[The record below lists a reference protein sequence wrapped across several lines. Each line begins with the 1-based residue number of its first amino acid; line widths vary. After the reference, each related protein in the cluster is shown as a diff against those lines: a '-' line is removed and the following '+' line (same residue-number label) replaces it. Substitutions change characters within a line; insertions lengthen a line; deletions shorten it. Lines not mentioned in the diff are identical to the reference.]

1 MKGNILVV
9 CIALLITACGADRD
23 ESEPEVGNLEIPHYI
38 MVPVDTIG
46 IELGDSNYVFGLI
59 RTVDFTPDGSLVVL
73 DPARNSF
80 SVFSP
85 DGEFVARAGRA
96 GSGPGEFLSPADLC
110 VLSTGAVAVSDPRG
124 RMVSIF
130 DSEYVFDRSIADFY
144 PMAPVEIRGTDSG
157 AIVGYQRVIRPREN
171 EFGYALARWEDS
183 PEPVVSYLSSTSE
196 FNPEDVMASFMDGE
210 LRFAVALNGIVYAA
224 LSSTDSYEVRGY
236 SVNGEEILFIERPF
250 SPVEK
255 TEEELQ
261 NEAEEFERMIAQR
274 RGGGH
279 GRGGGPGGGG
289 FTYEPEPLKISIE
302 AIFVDSESRIWVRD
316 GIHPEPWFDVFDT
329 DGRELFTSSV
339 ERELADLS
347 GLTVVITPFGI
358 AAYEENPLDYP
369 RVYMLELDAP
379 PVRSSEM

>member
-1 MKGNILVV
+1 MKRNALVV
-9 CIALLITACGADRD
+9 CLALLITACGADRT
-23 ESEPEVGNLEIPHYI
+23 ESAPESGSLEIPHYV

-85 DGEFVARAGRA
+85 DGEFVTRAGRA

-130 DSEYVFDRSIADFY
+130 DSEYTFDHAITEFY
-144 PMAPVEIRGTDSG
+144 PMAPAELRGADNG

-183 PEPVVSYLSSTSE
+183 SEPTVSYLSSTGE
-196 FNPEDVMASFMDGE
+196 FNPEDVMSSFMDGE
-210 LRFAVALNGIVYAA
+210 LTFAVSLNGIVYAA

-236 SVNGEEILFIERPF
+236 SVDGEEILLIERPF

-255 TEEELQ
+255 TEEEIR
-261 NEAEEFERMIAQR
+261 NETEEFERMIAQR
-274 RGGGH
+274 GGGRH

-289 FTYEPEPLKISIE
+289 FTFEPEPLKISIK
-302 AIFVDSESRIWVRD
+302 AIFVDSENRIWVRD
-316 GIHPEPWFDVFDT
+316 GVHSEPWFDVFDT

-347 GLTVVITPFGI
+347 GLEVVITPFGI
-358 AAYEENPLDYP
+358 AAYEENPLYFP
-369 RVYMLELDAP
+369 RIYRLELEAP
-379 PVRSSEM
+379 PLQSPEM

>member
-1 MKGNILVV
+1 MKENILVV
-9 CIALLITACGADRD
+9 CLALLIIACGAERD
-23 ESEPEVGNLEIPHYI
+23 ESVPQSENLEIQHYI

-59 RTVDFTPDGSLVVL
+59 GTVDFTPDGSLVVL

-85 DGEFVARAGRA
+85 DGEFVTRAGRA

-130 DSEYVFDRSIADFY
+130 DSEYTFDHTIIDFY
-144 PMAPVEIRGTDSG
+144 PMAPTELRGADNG

-171 EFGYALARWEDS
+171 EFGYALARWES
-183 PEPVVSYLSSTSE
+183 SAEPVVSYLSSTGE
-196 FNPEDVMASFMDGE
+196 FNPEDVMSSFMDGE
-210 LRFAVALNGIVYAA
+210 LEFAVSLNGTVYAS

-236 SVNGEEILFIERPF
+236 TVDGEEILLIERPF

-255 TEEELQ
+255 TEEEIRV
-261 NEAEEFERMIAQR
+261 ETEEFERMIAQR
-274 RGGGH
+274 GGGRH
-279 GRGGGPGGGG
+279 GSGGGPGGGG
-289 FTYEPEPLKISIE
+289 FTFEPEPLKISIE
-302 AIFVDSESRIWVRD
+302 AIFVDSENRIWVRD
-316 GIHPEPWFDVFDT
+316 GVHPEPWFDVFDT

-339 ERELADLS
+339 DRELADLS

-369 RVYMLELDAP
+369 RIYMLELDAP
-379 PVRSSEM
+379 SLQSPEM